1 MNQIIKADDV
11 EGGISIHIP
20 QEIADRLNLTHAGLV
35 SIEEAGD
42 RLIVTAVDEETAR
55 QIEVGRRVA
64 KRHRDALA
72 LLAR

>member
-1 MNQIIKADDV
+1 MNQIIRADDV

-20 QEIADRLNLTHAGLV
+20 REIADRLNLTHAGLV

-55 QIEVGRRVA
+55 QIEIGRRVA
-64 KRHRDALA
+64 ERHRDALA